1 MQEYKI
7 FILKRFEMIFYN
19 NWGFYELQR
28 IFNWINKYYKETIF
42 LKEKDEIVK
51 NSRLLLFD
59 SIKIVLENG
68 TSILGI
74 KTVDKL

>member
-19 NWGFYELQR
+19 NWVFYELQR
-28 IFNWINKYYKETIF
+28 IFNWINKYYKATVF

>member
-1 MQEYKI
+1 MQENKI

-19 NWGFYELQR
+19 NWVFYELQR
-28 IFNWINKYYKETIF
+28 IFNWINKYYEETIF

-51 NSRLLLFD
+51 NFRLLLLD
-59 SIKIVLENG
+59 LIKIVLENG

>member
-19 NWGFYELQR
+19 NWVFYELQR

-51 NSRLLLFD
+51 NSRLLLLD

>member
-1 MQEYKI
+1 
-7 FILKRFEMIFYN
+7 MIFYN
-19 NWGFYELQR
+19 NWVFYELQR

-51 NSRLLLFD
+51 NSRLLLLD

>member
-1 MQEYKI
+1 M
-7 FILKRFEMIFYN
+7 
-19 NWGFYELQR
+19 
-28 IFNWINKYYKETIF
+28 IF

-51 NSRLLLFD
+51 NSRLLLLD

>member
-1 MQEYKI
+1 MNCKEY
-7 FILKRFEMIFYN
+7 LT
-19 NWGFYELQR
+19 EL
-28 IFNWINKYYKETIF
+28 ISTMKKLF

-51 NSRLLLFD
+51 NSRLLLLD

-74 KTVDKL
+74 KTVDTL

>member
-19 NWGFYELQR
+19 NWVFYELQR
-28 IFNWINKYYKETIF
+28 IFNWINKYYKATVF

-51 NSRLLLFD
+51 NSRLLLLD